1 MSLDAAQCTSTL
13 LTSTLVSWRAMSP
26 RSRSILIGISL
37 LLAIGLLCLCGR
49 AALAD
54 SWEWEDVDR
63 IVVLGDVHG
72 SYDKMLTLLE
82 GTQIIDSDLA
92 WIGGEDHLVFV
103 GDLVD
108 RGPHDR
114 KVMDLARRLQTEA
127 AAAGGY
133 VHVLLGN
140 HEVMNMTVDLRYV
153 SEEGYA
159 AFVDQESKRDRSK
172 ALQRF
177 RNTVFGPTAS
187 LPEARKVFEQRFP
200 PGYFARMR
208 AFWFDGEYGSWLL
221 QMPAVIKINGVVFLH
236 GGLTEEVASLGLD
249 TINKQVHDDIL
260 GWMTNA
266 QQLAQ
271 LANLPPSYK
280 QVMRAALAYEDKP
293 KRSSA
298 EAVAARAV
306 VKYHESLPFFAGGPL
321 WYRGNSLEN
330 ERIERSRVQRS
341 LEALDARAIVVGHTP
356 TGTGRITSRFDGQ
369 VFRVD
374 VGMAYGR
381 KPQSLV
387 IEGDQFKVFNPAASG
402 YTDPPAETPEGEGWS
417 KILEQLPDAR
427 LEAFIRTTEASN
439 CRFLQDAV
447 RHAEVCE
454 LDGENMQ
461 LRIVFQDVDEQPG
474 NVAEEPKDV
483 PRSFRNE
490 VTSYHLDRL
499 LGLDMVPVTVAR
511 TIGDRRGSA
520 QLFPENAVDLT
531 LIKTY
536 TRLDMR
542 DSLEDQIFDA
552 KIFSALMAVVE
563 RHASLK
569 MILPQEGRIA
579 LGDNTKA
586 FGTSL
591 DLDPEWVPE
600 SCGPI
605 RADLVHALR
614 SLSKETLEPLV
625 SEYLSAT
632 QINALLQRRDLILE
646 RCTSN

>member
-1 MSLDAAQCTSTL
+1 M
-13 LTSTLVSWRAMSP
+13 
-26 RSRSILIGISL
+26 
-37 LLAIGLLCLCGR
+37 LCLGGQTV
-49 AALAD
+49 LAD
-54 SWEWEDVDR
+54 DWEWDDVDR

-72 SYDKMLTLLE
+72 AYDKMLTLLE
-82 GTQIIDSDLA
+82 GTQVIDSNLA
-92 WIGGEDHLVFV
+92 WIGGDDHLVFV

-108 RGPHDR
+108 RGPYDR

-127 AAAGGY
+127 AAEGGY

-140 HEVMNMTVDLRYV
+140 HEVMNMTADLRYV

-200 PGYFARMR
+200 SGYFARLR

-249 TINKQVHDDIL
+249 AINKQVHDDIL

-266 QQLAQ
+266 LQLYQ

-280 QVMRAALAYEDKP
+280 QVMRAALAYDDKP
-293 KRSSA
+293 KRSSD
-298 EAVAARAV
+298 EAMAARAV

-330 ERIERSRVQRS
+330 ERIERSGVQRS

-369 VFRVD
+369 VFRAD

-381 KPQSLV
+381 EPQALV
-387 IEGDQFKVFNPAASG
+387 IEGDQFKVFDPAVPG
-402 YTDPPAETPEGEGWS
+402 YTEPPAETPEGEGWS
-417 KILEQLPDAR
+417 EILEQLPDAR
-427 LEAFIRTTEASN
+427 LEAFIRDTEASD
-439 CRFLQDAV
+439 CRFVQKAA

-454 LDGENMQ
+454 LDGKNMQ

-474 NVAEEPKDV
+474 SVAENPKDV
-483 PRSFRNE
+483 PRSFGNE
-490 VTSYHLDRL
+490 VASYHLDRL
-499 LGLDMVPVTVAR
+499 LGLNMVPVTVTR
-511 TIGDRRGSA
+511 TIGNRRGSA
-520 QLFPENAVDLT
+520 QLFLENAVDLP
-531 LIKTY
+531 LIETY

-552 KIFSALMAVVE
+552 RIFSALMAVVE
-563 RHASLK
+563 RAEAAK
-569 MILPQEGRIA
+569 MILPQEGRVAIA
-579 LGDNTKA
+579 DNTKA

-600 SCGPI
+600 SCGPL
-605 RADLVHALR
+605 RADLAHALR
-614 SLSKETLEPLV
+614 SLSKETLEPLMG
-625 SEYLSAT
+625 EYLSSA
-632 QINALLQRRDLILE
+632 QISALLERRDLIVG
-646 RCTSN
+646 RCTPN